1 MTKDDLATIVPS
13 HTRTANN
20 HPCSIVLSILTGV
33 KCTDYSKNKNAEL
46 RNQHTEIMEVISKKV
61 DEESQ
66 PHAVGKIPDRYDA
79 EDDSY
84 LNRVPKLNQR

>member
-1 MTKDDLATIVPS
+1 MTAFAKA
-13 HTRTANN
+13 ANVFQKGAVTGLF
-20 HPCSIVLSILTGV
+20 SVFAWQAYQIGV

-66 PHAVGKIPDRYDA
+66 PHSVGKIPDRYDA